1 MALSTYQK
9 FQYGWEITTA
19 NRYIDFNDGADKS
32 FMLSVGKYSPTKLAQ
47 ELASK
52 FNANSSLDFT
62 VTYDSVTRTFAI
74 SASANFE
81 LLFLTGTNNAE
92 TACAV
97 FGFDKLDL
105 SGDDSYVSDFAS
117 GAEYSPQFK
126 IQSYMPTSN
135 NRRAIDGIINKS
147 ASGVIEFIKYGNERF
162 MSGEILFITNTH
174 QRANSIIRN
183 SKTAVEDY
191 ISFIEWCTDKGPVK
205 FFEDEDLE
213 ISEDFILESTEK
225 DQKGLDYELIE
236 LYDRGWPECFRSGKL
251 TFRLVE

>member
-1 MALSTYQK
+1 MALNKYSK

-19 NRYIDFNDGADKS
+19 NRYIDFDDGSIKS
-32 FMLSVGKYSPTKLAQ
+32 FMITVGKYSPTELAQ

-62 VTYDSVTRTFAI
+62 VTYDSETRTFSI

-97 FGFDKLDL
+97 FGFDKVDL

-117 GAEYSPQFK
+117 GLEYTPQFI

-135 NRRAIDGIINKS
+135 NRKAIDGIVNKS
-147 ASGVIEFIKYGNERF
+147 ASGVIEVIKYGNERF
-162 MSGEILFITNTH
+162 MSGEFLFITDIV
-174 QRANSIIRN
+174 QDSNSIIRTN
-183 SKTAVEDY
+183 RTGVADY
-191 ISFIEWCTDKGPVK
+191 ISFIEWCTDKGTVK
-205 FFEDEDLE
+205 FFEDEGLDSSQDL
-213 ISEDFILESTEK
+213 ILESTDK

-236 LYDRGWPECFRSGKL
+236 LYDRGLAEYFRSGKL
-251 TFRLVE
+251 TFRLVD

>member
-1 MALSTYQK
+1 MALSTYSK

-19 NRYIDFNDGADKS
+19 NRYIDFDDGSVKS
-32 FMLSVGKYSPTKLAQ
+32 FMIAVDKYSPTELAQ

-74 SASANFE
+74 SASASFE

-97 FGFDKLDL
+97 FGFNKLDL

-117 GAEYSPQFK
+117 GVEYSPQF
-126 IQSYMPTSN
+126 ILQSYMPTSN
-135 NRRAIDGIINKS
+135 NRRAIDGIVNKS
-147 ASGVIEFIKYGNERF
+147 ASGVIEVIKFGNERF
-162 MSGEILFITNTH
+162 MSCEMLFITNIV
-174 QRANSIIRN
+174 QDSSSIIRTN
-183 SKTAVEDY
+183 KTGVEDF
-191 ISFIEWCTDKGPVK
+191 ISFIEWCTDKGSVA
-205 FFEDEDLE
+205 FFEDENLESSQDL
-213 ISEDFILESTEK
+213 ILESTEK
-225 DQKGLDYELIE
+225 DQKGLDYELKE
-236 LYDRGWPECFRSGKL
+236 NYDKGLPEYFSSGKL